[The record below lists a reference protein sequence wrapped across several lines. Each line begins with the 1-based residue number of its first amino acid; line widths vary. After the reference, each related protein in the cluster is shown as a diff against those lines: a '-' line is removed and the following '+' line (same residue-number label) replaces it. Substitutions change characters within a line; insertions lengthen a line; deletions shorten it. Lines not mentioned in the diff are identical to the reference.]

1 MSYCTSHPSEEVVGI
16 CASCLRERLYSL
28 KAKKQPRRRSLDTV
42 YSSESD
48 SCEEI
53 HEINSLGIQRPITDS
68 YAVGNHEIIPRKKF
82 LWMAAKSNKFQ
93 NSAQKKERRAFSAL
107 RSLFHRLKRSKEVKQ
122 NTCIS
127 HDDSFISIKLDGSER
142 SSWVPQVLPSS
153 TLRPCKTVGSSA
165 RSSISDQLS
174 RPSWDLSRPSWDG
187 MLSKRSSSY
196 YEKEFTK
203 RDIES
208 HNFQHD
214 YQQQEQEMTTGSS
227 TLDPSN
233 PVKWR
238 TRMNGLFQMKRR
250 MQESRGSGKMT
261 QRRMQES
268 RGSGKMTQLIEG
280 LKDSNYHHHHHP
292 ASKIW
297 SLSSLYNYNDSDHH
311 CNMKPATKRA
321 TKKSWIKTLTSPKW
335 SHR

>member
-1 MSYCTSHPSEEVVGI
+1 MSHCTAHPSEEVVGI

-53 HEINSLGIQRPITDS
+53 HEINSLGIQRPIRDS
-68 YAVGNHEIIPRKKF
+68 YALANHEIIPRKKF
-82 LWMAAKSNKFQ
+82 LWMAAKANKFHS
-93 NSAQKKERRAFSAL
+93 SAQKKERRAFSAL
-107 RSLFHRLKRSKEVKQ
+107 RSLFHRLRRSKEVKQ
-122 NTCIS
+122 ATCIS
-127 HDDSFISIKLDGSER
+127 HDDSFISIKLDGNER
-142 SSWVPQVLPSS
+142 SPWMSQVLPSS

-165 RSSISDQLS
+165 RSSISEQVS

-187 MLSKRSSSY
+187 ILSKRSSSY

-203 RDIES
+203 RDIRDIES
-208 HNFQHD
+208 HNF
-214 YQQQEQEMTTGSS
+214 QQQEQEMTAGSS
-227 TLDPSN
+227 TTDPSN

-250 MQESRGSGKMT
+250 VQDT
-261 QRRMQES
+261 

-280 LKDSNYHHHHHP
+280 LKDSNYHHHHHHHP

-297 SLSSLYNYNDSDHH
+297 SLSSLYNYHDSDRH
-311 CNMKPATKRA
+311 CNLKPTTKRA
-321 TKKSWIKTLTSPKW
+321 TKKSWIRTLTSPKW
-335 SHR
+335 SHSQSQH